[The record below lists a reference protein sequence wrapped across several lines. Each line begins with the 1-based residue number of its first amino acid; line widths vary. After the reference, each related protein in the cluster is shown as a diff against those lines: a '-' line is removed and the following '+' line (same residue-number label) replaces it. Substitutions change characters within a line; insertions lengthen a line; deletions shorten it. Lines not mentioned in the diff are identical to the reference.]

1 LDPGRP
7 FVRRASWVEA
17 PAPVDDAASGFG
29 LPRAPLQ
36 VLAYRHQ
43 QPHQVQ
49 QHQHQHQHQHQQHSD
64 ATGQAPRSPLRSPT
78 AANAGSAWRPASAS
92 ALGGVRRPAQG
103 PAPNSRQAGSPIEQ
117 HHAAV
122 PEAAAQEVTEV
133 EGPFDFHLT
142 SRGAADEVSWWLR
155 AAEEETRREREQ
167 PRHTGVRHRRRR
179 HSAGMQAAPLAGTDA
194 QPMPSSHAH
203 AELLSA
209 AGWEGKV
216 RLRQPGESHV
226 ERRHGKEAL
235 QGEVPV
241 ERVSGYALVLGLLGA
256 ADRCLP
262 IFKPS
267 RARIS
272 WDFLMLTL
280 LIYTAIMVPLQA
292 GFREMDRYSL
302 DVADICILIV
312 FWLDMFVQFRTA
324 YISDTGE
331 LVRISGQI
339 AAHYTRTWFPL
350 DLASSLPWDALIQAA
365 LRGQG
370 GRASALL
377 TMIRMTR
384 LLKLLSATTYQ
395 GKEKWPHR
403 AAGGA
408 RGGTAS
414 AAARARARPSGLLR
428 MLDRHR
434 YSNVLRLV
442 GLFLLTLL
450 VAHWTGCTW
459 HGLSEWLDGWPWIF
473 DRLYLTG
480 ETSLFA
486 QYAASLYYALVLVVG
501 GDNLP
506 AFNNVERVFYVLA
519 LIMGAVLYALIVSRP
534 PDAAGRAC
542 MPTSLGTDLGH
553 S

>member
-1 LDPGRP
+1 MADTAAFLLSQFLDTSDHLTEEIIK
-7 FVRRASWVEA
+7 RREA
-17 PAPVDDAASGFG
+17 E
-29 LPRAPLQ
+29 
-36 VLAYRHQ
+36 
-43 QPHQVQ
+43 
-49 QHQHQHQHQHQQHSD
+49 
-64 ATGQAPRSPLRSPT
+64 
-78 AANAGSAWRPASAS
+78 AANAEQAAPRTSWSARARADDGRPRSS
-92 ALGGVRRPAQG
+92 
-103 PAPNSRQAGSPIEQ
+103 SQAELTRDAGQRVVPFG
-117 HHAAV
+117 
-122 PEAAAQEVTEV
+122 PEARLTLVAFTPGEVIYREGDAGQHMFLVRQGCVLLRSRTGDVSGVVRAGEACGELALLPDLAA
-133 EGPFDFHLT
+133 
-142 SRGAADEVSWWLR
+142 
-155 AAEEETRREREQ
+155 
-167 PRHTGVRHRRRR
+167 RRRR
-179 HSAGMQAAPLAGTDA
+179 CTAIAGRATDLVCLAGRDLA
-194 QPMPSSHAH
+194 
-203 AELLSA
+203 SA
-209 AGWEGKV
+209 CKDH
-216 RLRQPGESHV
+216 PES
-226 ERRHGKEAL
+226 G
-235 QGEVPV
+235 
-241 ERVSGYALVLGLLGA
+241 ALVQ
-256 ADRCLP
+256 
-262 IFKPS
+262 
-267 RARIS
+267 
-272 WDFLMLTL
+272 
-280 LIYTAIMVPLQA
+280 VPLQA

-384 LLKLLSATTYQ
+384 LLKLL
-395 GKEKWPHR
+395 R
-403 AAGGA
+403 
-408 RGGTAS
+408 
-414 AAARARARPSGLLR
+414 LLR